1 MSGTVTGGWWWL
13 ILCAVS
19 IYLVVWLI
27 LVVDVVDVSVVGL
40 RPDLSGFWSTYLVL
54 VGSTVPG
61 DSHRQL
67 IPATAHALLRC
78 LGVDRHP
85 PRLQHLWP
93 YDIIYMI

>member
-67 IPATAHALLRC
+67 VPATAQCPRTLALSWSRQT
-78 LGVDRHP
+78 P
-85 PRLQHLWP
+85 PL
-93 YDIIYMI
+93 DFNIYGRMI

>member
-27 LVVDVVDVSVVGL
+27 LVANVVYVSVVGL

-67 IPATAHALLRC
+67 IPATAHTLLRC